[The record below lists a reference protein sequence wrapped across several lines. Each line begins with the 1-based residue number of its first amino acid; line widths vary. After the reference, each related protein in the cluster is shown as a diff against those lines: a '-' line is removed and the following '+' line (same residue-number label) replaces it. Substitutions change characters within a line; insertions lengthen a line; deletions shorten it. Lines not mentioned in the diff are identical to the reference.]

1 MLFFKCM
8 KCGNFITFI
17 GEKTP
22 CTPMCCGEQMTE
34 IIPNTTDGAAEKHV
48 PDVKIDGQ
56 KVKIQVGSVIHPA
69 LPEHHIDFIIL
80 ETDKGYYKRDITPGD
95 EPSVEF
101 TISADEKPVAAYENC
116 NLHGLW
122 KADI

>member
-8 KCGNFITFI
+8 KCGNFVIFLK
-17 GEKTP
+17 KTP
-22 CTPMCCGEQMTE
+22 CTPECCGEEMTE
-34 IIPNTTDGAAEKHV
+34 VKPNTTDGASEKHV
-48 PDVKIDGQ
+48 PDVKVEGQ

-69 LPEHHIDFIIL
+69 LEEHHIEFIIL

-101 TISADEKPVAAYENC
+101 TLSDGEKPVAAYENC